1 MVGALE
7 SRSTA
12 LKVVEAGAMIAL
24 NIASLL
30 GNILVCL
37 SVYRNNR
44 LRTTTNLYI
53 IALAVTDLIAATL
66 VMPPATGVLITGRWP
81 FGETACQ
88 IHAYFGLFAVY
99 VSPVTMGLTAL
110 NRYTRICKSDQQ
122 YNLFFS
128 KKKSRIFLGSAWTF
142 VALYILI
149 PRVTVLQDFHFVPSY
164 AACLNSHLSN
174 FGSLLCRSRLV
185 FRPSPSCDNIQ
196 LQKSFEKD
204 SGTQYWN
211 CAKSSNNNNETVTSN
226 EIRLSKSL
234 FVVVFAFMLCWV
246 PAWVITILTRLVFG
260 NKMPRNVQLLCTF
273 FLNISNAINPF
284 IYAGMNPV
292 FRREFRKLLGCKF
305 GVRVES
311 SLSQQSSSRRPAT
324 SWISSNQN
332 KTGDEEMESLESQAI
347 KDENTE
353 TN

>member
-1 MVGALE
+1 
-7 SRSTA
+7 
-12 LKVVEAGAMIAL
+12 
-24 NIASLL
+24 
-30 GNILVCL
+30 
-37 SVYRNNR
+37 
-44 LRTTTNLYI
+44 
-53 IALAVTDLIAATL
+53 
-66 VMPPATGVLITGRWP
+66 
-81 FGETACQ
+81 
-88 IHAYFGLFAVY
+88 
-99 VSPVTMGLTAL
+99 
-110 NRYTRICKSDQQ
+110 
-122 YNLFFS
+122 
-128 KKKSRIFLGSAWTF
+128 
-142 VALYILI
+142 
-149 PRVTVLQDFHFVPSY
+149 
-164 AACLNSHLSN
+164 
-174 FGSLLCRSRLV
+174 
-185 FRPSPSCDNIQ
+185 
-196 LQKSFEKD
+196 
-204 SGTQYWN
+204 
-211 CAKSSNNNNETVTSN
+211 
-226 EIRLSKSL
+226 
-234 FVVVFAFMLCWV
+234 MLCWV